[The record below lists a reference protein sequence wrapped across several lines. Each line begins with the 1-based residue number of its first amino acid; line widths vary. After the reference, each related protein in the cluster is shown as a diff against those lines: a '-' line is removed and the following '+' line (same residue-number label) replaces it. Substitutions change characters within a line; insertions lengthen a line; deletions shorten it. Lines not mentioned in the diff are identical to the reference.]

1 MKARQNGAGVTLP
14 DTLRT
19 QYICM
24 KGCQNGGMAPSLRNQ
39 FFFSFKKLK
48 SFFLFF
54 FCSKLTRTSKW
65 WDGTLR
71 RTCSYPRH
79 TTTLF
84 VRGKLMKMTGPL
96 LRSIYADTYASCM
109 LTRMLLVPCSGQCML
124 TRMLQGSTKMLREK
138 TNEKNVTIFFI
149 DLSGKFGPI
158 F

>member
-1 MKARQNGAGVTLP
+1 MVGWH
-14 DTLRT
+14 
-19 QYICM
+19 
-24 KGCQNGGMAPSLRNQ
+24 PSKSI
-39 FFFSFKKLK
+39 FFFVKKLK

-54 FCSKLTRTSKW
+54 FCSKLIRTSKW

-124 TRMLQGSTKMLREK
+124 TRMLHVCWHVCYWSPAQVNVCWHVCFKGSTKML
-138 TNEKNVTIFFI
+138 
-149 DLSGKFGPI
+149 S
-158 F
+158 